1 MKIQYVAFDGTIFD
15 SEKQCLEY
23 ENTATGIVG
32 WMALPDGLVDPY
44 ELNQNLGLELCV
56 DMELDAM
63 LDEAQVVWIRD
74 EEALKRVSN
83 YNKDLRVGIN
93 LYDGLG
99 GWKHIDDVRNEFFT
113 ALNKLIEIE
122 KAVELQIS

>member
-1 MKIQYVAFDGTIFD
+1 MKIQYIAFDGTIFD

-23 ENTATGIVG
+23 EDTATGIVG

-56 DMELDAM
+56 GMELDAM
-63 LDEAQVVWIRD
+63 VDEAQVIWIKD

-83 YNKDLRVGIN
+83 YSEDLRVGIN

-99 GWKHIDDVRNEFFT
+99 GWKHIEDVRGEFLN
-113 ALNKLIEIE
+113 ALSKLQEIE
-122 KAVELQIS
+122 KIVCNQIS

>member
-1 MKIQYVAFDGTIFD
+1 MKIQYVAFDGKVFD
-15 SEKQCLEY
+15 SKEECLEY
-23 ENTATGIVG
+23 EGTTGIVG

-44 ELNQNLGLELCV
+44 ELNQKLGLELCV
-56 DMELDAM
+56 SMTPEEILNA
-63 LDEAQVVWIRD
+63 AQVIWIKD

-83 YNKDLRVGIN
+83 YNTDLRVGIN
-93 LYDGLG
+93 LYDGLD
-99 GWKHIDDVRNEFFT
+99 GWKLIDNVRNEFFT